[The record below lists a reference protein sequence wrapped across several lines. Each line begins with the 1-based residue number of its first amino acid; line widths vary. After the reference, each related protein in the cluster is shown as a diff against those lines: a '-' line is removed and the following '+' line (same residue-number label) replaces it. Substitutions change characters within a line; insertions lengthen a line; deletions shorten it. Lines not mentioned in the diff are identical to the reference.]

1 MIYNYKTEEKSLKDF
16 RNDQNPIE
24 LFKNL
29 EDGNV
34 NPREILKIK
43 IRTSN
48 KCNTKCW
55 KCFWDKRKKYWLFCY
70 LKLNIKQNM
79 EKDEKY

>member
-1 MIYNYKTEEKSLKDF
+1 MNLLKKGLLNIGIQKKKVNSDLLIYNYKTEEKSLKDF
-16 RNDQNPIE
+16 RNDQNQIE

-48 KCNTKCW
+48 KCNTKC
-55 KCFWDKRKKYWLFCY
+55 
-70 LKLNIKQNM
+70 
-79 EKDEKY
+79 

>member
-1 MIYNYKTEEKSLKDF
+1 MNLLKKGLLNIRIQKKKVNSDHLIYNYKTEEKSLTDF
-16 RNDQNPIE
+16 RNYQNPIE

-48 KCNTKCW
+48 KCNTKC
-55 KCFWDKRKKYWLFCY
+55 
-70 LKLNIKQNM
+70 
-79 EKDEKY
+79 

>member
-1 MIYNYKTEEKSLKDF
+1 MNLLKKGLLNIGIQKKKVNSDLLIYNYKTEEKSLKDF
-16 RNDQNPIE
+16 RNDQNQIE

-48 KCNTKCW
+48 KCNTTC
-55 KCFWDKRKKYWLFCY
+55 
-70 LKLNIKQNM
+70 
-79 EKDEKY
+79 

>member
-1 MIYNYKTEEKSLKDF
+1 MNLLKKGLLNIGIQKKKVNSDHLIYNYKTEENSLKDF

-48 KCNTKCW
+48 KCNTKC
-55 KCFWDKRKKYWLFCY
+55 
-70 LKLNIKQNM
+70 
-79 EKDEKY
+79 